1 MYKFNK
7 MKNKTSFFQTLIKF
21 ILSTTTIIL
30 LNSSTLA
37 QNGKILEHKEVNLW
51 ANKKLQNKI
60 IEKQSASLRFKEK
73 YAYLNNVT
81 IEEITYESDGNK
93 VKGYLAYPK
102 KKGKYPGIIYNRGG
116 NLDFGSLNI
125 YKATFILAKVASWGY
140 VVVGSQYRGNMG
152 GIGGRDEFG
161 GAEVN
166 DVLNLV
172 PLLENMNQVDT
183 AKLGLYGWSR
193 GGMMT
198 YLTLKKSKR
207 FKAAVV
213 GGGLS
218 DLRMTMATR
227 TDTFETVYDDLIP
240 DYRKHKEK
248 SLDERSAIIFVDEI
262 CKTTPILMLH
272 GTADWRVVPQMALD
286 LSAAFI
292 KTRVPHRLVLFEGGD
307 HGLNEF
313 NDEVDE
319 MTKQWF
325 DKYLKQGQKLP
336 DLKMHGR

>member
-1 MYKFNK
+1 MR
-7 MKNKTSFFQTLIKF
+7 I
-21 ILSTTTIIL
+21 ILSIIIISVS
-30 LNSSTLA
+30 LNVLS
-37 QNGKILEHKEVNLW
+37 QNGKLLERKEINLLT
-51 ANKKLQNKI
+51 NQKLKSRITENGRKGV
-60 IEKQSASLRFKEK
+60 RYKEK
-73 YAYLNNVT
+73 YNYLGHVVV
-81 IEEITYESDGNK
+81 EEITYESDGNK

-102 KKGKYPGIIYNRGG
+102 NKGKYPGIIYNRGG

-152 GIGGRDEFG
+152 GVGGRDEFG

-172 PLLENMNQVDT
+172 PFLENMPRVDISE
-183 AKLGLYGWSR
+183 LGLYGWSR

-198 YLTLKKSKR
+198 YLSLKKSNR

-227 TDTFETVYDDLIP
+227 TDTFETVYVDLIP
-240 DYRKHKEK
+240 GYLKHKEK
-248 SLDERSAIIFVDEI
+248 SLDERSAIKFVDEI

-272 GTADWRVVPQMALD
+272 GTSDWRVVPQMALD

-292 KTRVPHRLVLFEGGD
+292 KAKVPHRLVLFEGGD

-313 NDEVDE
+313 DDGVDE
-319 MTKQWF
+319 MAKKWF
-325 DKYLKQGQKLP
+325 DKYLKENKELP
-336 DLKMHGR
+336 DLEAHGR

>member
-1 MYKFNK
+1 
-7 MKNKTSFFQTLIKF
+7 MKNKTSFFQTQLNIKL
-21 ILSTTTIIL
+21 ILSIIAL
-30 LNSSTLA
+30 IVLNFNVLA
-37 QNGKILEHKEVNLW
+37 QNGKVLERKKINLLTSS
-51 ANKKLQNKI
+51 KLKSRVTEI
-60 IEKQSASLRFKEK
+60 SRSGIRFKEK
-73 YAYLNNVT
+73 YSYLNKVI
-81 IEEITYESDGNK
+81 IEEITYESDGNI

-102 KKGKYPGIIYNRGG
+102 VIGKYPGIIYNRGG

-152 GIGGRDEFG
+152 GTGGRDEFG

-172 PLLENMNQVDT
+172 PLLANMQQADT
-183 AKLGLYGWSR
+183 SKLGLYGWSR

-218 DLRMTMATR
+218 DLRMTMNTR

-272 GTADWRVVPQMALD
+272 GTSDWRVVPQMSLN

-292 KTRVPHRLVLFEGGD
+292 KAKVPHRLVLFEGGD

-313 NDEVDE
+313 NDEVDS
-319 MTKQWF
+319 MAKQWF
-325 DKYLKQGQKLP
+325 DKYLKEGKQLP
-336 DLKMHGR
+336 DLNMHGR